1 MTALGETARKTL
13 LPAAVALFAV
23 MAMASGAF
31 AVSLRVQLACASD
44 YYAHCSAHN
53 PDGSGVRSCMRAVG
67 AALSKRCVE
76 ALIQAGEVSSTE
88 VARYR
93 ASAGTAAK

>member
-1 MTALGETARKTL
+1 MTAHGNTVRKTL
-13 LPAAVALFAV
+13 LPAAAALV
-23 MAMASGAF
+23 GMMLMASSAF

-44 YYAHCSAHN
+44 YYAHCSAHS
-53 PDGSGVRSCMRAVG
+53 PDGPGVRSCMRAVG

-76 ALIQAGEVSSTE
+76 ALVHAGEVSSIE

>member
-1 MTALGETARKTL
+1 MTALGDATRKTL
-13 LPAAVALFAV
+13 LPAALALFGMMAV
-23 MAMASGAF
+23 ASGAF

-44 YYAHCSAHN
+44 YYAHCSAHS
-53 PDGSGVRSCMRAVG
+53 PDGPGVRSCMRAVG

-76 ALIQAGEVSSTE
+76 ALVHAGEVSSTE

-93 ASAGTAAK
+93 AKVGTAAK